1 MTRSDILGIGSR
13 LLKRVGSRCRAP
25 RHILRVVL
33 DVGTRRIVHWNVTEH
48 PTADWTIQQCRAVIT
63 GETGHRFLVHD
74 RDAIYAPAVDRA
86 IRSMGLRVLKTPP
99 RTPQA
104 NAFCERVIGTI
115 RRECLNWLIPL
126 HEHHLRGILREW
138 VPHYNRGR
146 PHTSLGPGIPE
157 PSPAQIRPAPTGHRL
172 PTGCRVIA
180 TPVLNGLHHE
190 YQLVREAA

>member
-1 MTRSDILGIGSR
+1 VTARF
-13 LLKRVGSRCRAP
+13 RV
-25 RHILRVVL
+25 LYVFVVL

-63 GETGHRFLVHD
+63 GETAHRFLIHD

-86 IRSMGLRVLKTPP
+86 IRSMGLRVLKTPV
-99 RTPQA
+99 RTPKA

-115 RRECLNWLIPL
+115 RRECLDWLIPL
-126 HEHHLRGILREW
+126 HERHLRGILREW

-157 PSPAQIRPAPTGHRL
+157 PSPALIRPCPPAIVFPRAVG
-172 PTGCRVIA
+172 
-180 TPVLNGLHHE
+180 
-190 YQLVREAA
+190 